1 MKEYITGV
9 GKLPRVFYFWFV
21 WVQKV
26 TFKDIVIK
34 VPVFID
40 VLVYMEYMYMNI
52 KSLL

>member
-26 TFKDIVIK
+26 TFRDIVIK
-34 VPVFID
+34 VFKD

>member
-34 VPVFID
+34 VFID
-40 VLVYMEYMYMNI
+40 VLVYVEYMYMNI

>member
-34 VPVFID
+34 VFID

>member
-9 GKLPRVFYFWFV
+9 GKLPRVFYFRFV

-34 VPVFID
+34 VFKD

>member
-26 TFKDIVIK
+26 TFRDIVIK
-34 VPVFID
+34 DFKD

>member
-9 GKLPRVFYFWFV
+9 GKLPRVFYFRFV

-34 VPVFID
+34 VFID